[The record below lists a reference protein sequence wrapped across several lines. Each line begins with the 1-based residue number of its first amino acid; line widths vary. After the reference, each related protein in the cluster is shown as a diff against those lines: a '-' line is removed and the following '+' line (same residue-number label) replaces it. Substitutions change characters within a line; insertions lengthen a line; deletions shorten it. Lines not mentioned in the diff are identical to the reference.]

1 MILIK
6 NGRLMDPLSGRDKI
20 QDILIKGEKI
30 VKIEESIEAKEE
42 YKLIDASGLIV
53 APGLIDVHVHFR
65 DPGGTHK
72 EDLVTGSTSAA
83 RGGYTT
89 VVCMAN
95 TKPVVDNVDTL
106 KTILEKTKDLPIEVL
121 QVSTV
126 TKGIDGKDLADL
138 KSLRDQGAV
147 GFSDDGKPIMDVSVL
162 KKAME
167 ISKELDMPISLHE
180 EDPSLIEKNGINKFS
195 PRLAEDV
202 MVSRDV
208 ALAISIGSKLNI
220 QHISSGVSVE
230 AVRLGKKMGANIF
243 AEVTPHHF
251 TLTEEALE
259 KHGSLAKM
267 NPPLR
272 SSWDKEKVIEGLKD
286 GTIDI
291 IATDHAPHTKEEKDG
306 DIALAPSG
314 IVGLETALSL
324 AITKLVDKGHL
335 SMIDMLKK
343 LTVNP
348 AKLYKLD
355 RGYIKENHRADLVI
369 FSPDEKHKIEEF
381 SSKSWNSP
389 FLNERMKGKI
399 KITISNGNIVYQ
411 DL

>member
-381 SSKSWNSP
+381 SSKSRNSP